1 MKFSV
6 APKSSRAGASVLLCA
21 AWTYAFKFMD
31 FLLDIYMLSEVF
43 LSWAAWVKRA
53 SASSFSE
60 FSASCEGLS
69 GSGVAGLSS
78 GRLNVTDFVGHVG
91 RLAIGL
97 ALLFSDPSESYRVLP
112 PVGSSS

>member
-43 LSWAAWVKRA
+43 LSWAARVKRA

-60 FSASCEGLS
+60 FSASSRGLS
-69 GSGVAGLSS
+69 GSGAIGPSL
-78 GRLNVTDFVGHVG
+78 GRLNVTDFVGRVG
-91 RLAIGL
+91 RSVINLV
-97 ALLFSDPSESYRVLP
+97 LLLSDSLESCGVLSL
-112 PVGSSS
+112 VGS

>member
-6 APKSSRAGASVLLCA
+6 APESRRTEASVLLCA
-21 AWTYAFKFMD
+21 AWTYALRFID
-31 FLLDIYMLSEVF
+31 FLLDIYTLSEVF

-60 FSASCEGLS
+60 FLALHEGLS

-78 GRLNVTDFVGHVG
+78 GRLNVTDFVGRVG
-91 RLAIGL
+91 RSAVGL
-97 ALLFSDPSESYRVLP
+97 ALPLSDPSESHRVLP
-112 PVGSSS
+112 LIESS